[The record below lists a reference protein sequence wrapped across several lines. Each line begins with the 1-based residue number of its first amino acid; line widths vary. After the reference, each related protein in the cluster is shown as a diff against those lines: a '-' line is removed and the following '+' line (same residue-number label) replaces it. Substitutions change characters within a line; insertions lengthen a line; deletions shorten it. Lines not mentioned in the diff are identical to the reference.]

1 MRLFSDRGYSGTSVA
16 QIEAAA
22 GLAPGAG
29 GLYHHFTSKE
39 AVMAAGIE
47 RHLARLSALRD
58 LRRVLGQLGDLRAEL
73 TVTARYV
80 LAELDNEAELLRI
93 LASEARRQPQL
104 LTEAVERL
112 VGSTYADL
120 ALWLAERAETPVAP
134 SQAQAICA
142 VGFGALL
149 SSRLLPTVF
158 GVTSLPVDDES
169 LVATWVTMMMCLL
182 REPFGIEG

>member
-1 MRLFSDRGYSGTSVA
+1 MRLFSEQGFAATSVA

-39 AVMAAGIE
+39 TVLATGIE
-47 RHLARLSALRD
+47 RHLARLNALRD

-93 LASEARRQPQL
+93 MASEARRQPQL
-104 LTEAVERL
+104 LTEAVQRL

-120 ALWLAERAETPVAP
+120 ASWLAERAKPP
-134 SQAQAICA
+134 ISPNQAEAICA
-142 VGFGALL
+142 VGLGALL
-149 SSRLLPTVF
+149 TFRLLPTVF

-169 LVATWVTMMMCLL
+169 FVATWVTMMMCMLSQPVGA
-182 REPFGIEG
+182 ED

>member
-1 MRLFSDRGYSGTSVA
+1 MRLFSDQGYSGTSVA

-39 AVMAAGIE
+39 AVLAAGIE
-47 RHLARLSALRD
+47 RHLARLDALRD
-58 LRRVLGQLGDLRAEL
+58 LRTVLGQLGDLRAEL

-80 LAELDNEAELLRI
+80 LVELDNEAELLRI
-93 LASEARRQPQL
+93 MASEARRQPHL
-104 LTEAVERL
+104 LTQAVERL

-120 ALWLAERAETPVAP
+120 AVWLAERAETPLAP
-134 SQAQAICA
+134 SEAEAICA
-142 VGFGALL
+142 VGLGALL

-158 GVTSLPVDDES
+158 GVTALPVDDEAF
-169 LVATWVTMMMCLL
+169 VGTWVTMMMCLL
-182 REPFGIEG
+182 SGPAGPRA

>member
-1 MRLFSDRGYSGTSVA
+1 MRLFSEQGFSGTSVA

-39 AVMAAGIE
+39 AVLAAGIE
-47 RHLARLSALRD
+47 RHLARLNALRD
-58 LRRVLGQLGDLRAEL
+58 LRLVLGDLGDLRAEL
-73 TVTARYV
+73 TVTARYI

-93 LASEARRQPQL
+93 MASEARRQPRL
-104 LTEAVERL
+104 LTDAVELL

-120 ALWLAERAETPVAP
+120 GGWLAQRAEVPVSP
-134 SQAQAICA
+134 SQADAICA
-142 VGFGALL
+142 VGLGALL

-158 GVTSLPVDDES
+158 GISSPPVEDET
-169 LVATWVTMMMCLL
+169 LVATWVTMMIRLL
-182 REPFGIEG
+182 SEPVGTAD